1 MLLKALNAGHSGQA
15 LMADLMESVDQ
26 TLTEMGEHNYPIG
39 PTVTSERRLTWQEWA
54 DEWVWI
60 EPGSFLMGSPESE
73 PGREIDERQHEV
85 AISRG
90 FYLGKCVITQGQW
103 AEVMGTA
110 PWSSRAKLVS
120 VPTHPAVFISW
131 NDVQDF
137 VSRLNAA
144 SEQWPLPSSIGGRV
158 GVFLQGRNPFVLVVW
173 GRPSRALAICL
184 EPRQRRLLRR
194 PVYPGSRHQA
204 A

>member
-1 MLLKALNAGHSGQA
+1 MKFNCADCETRMKFQEATGTGDGGMLVTSVCTTCRNRITLVANPGETMLLKALNAGHSGQA

-85 AISRG
+85 AISQ
-90 FYLGKCVITQGQW
+90 VSTW
-103 AEVMGTA
+103 ASA
-110 PWSSRAKLVS
+110 
-120 VPTHPAVFISW
+120 
-131 NDVQDF
+131 
-137 VSRLNAA
+137 
-144 SEQWPLPSSIGGRV
+144 
-158 GVFLQGRNPFVLVVW
+158 
-173 GRPSRALAICL
+173 
-184 EPRQRRLLRR
+184 
-194 PVYPGSRHQA
+194 
-204 A
+204 